1 MTSVLNDKANV
12 VVTGKVNSSHNV
24 RATRNVD
31 GVVREVAELARF
43 ALCREGIAALV
54 GKEHLHHRG
63 GGLEAVKLLLTS
75 VRHLL
80 NQWG

>member
-1 MTSVLNDKANV
+1 MTSVLNDKADV
-12 VVTGKVNSSHNV
+12 VVAGKVNSRHNV
-24 RATRNVD
+24 RATRNID

-63 GGLEAVKLLLTS
+63 GGLEAEKPLLTS
-75 VRHLL
+75 IHPIV
-80 NQWG
+80 